1 MSRTLFL
8 RAPWYVRLRRWYRCQ
23 SMAIPNQRKSDPSE
37 RPISIHKALMWTVI
51 VCVVAAAYYL
61 GEAVERN
68 RGKLMPGLYNPS
80 PPVQRSHVD
89 CSPEGREIC
98 KRQAAMGRTKQL

>member
-37 RPISIHKALMWTVI
+37 RPISIHKALLWTVI

-68 RGKLMPGLYNPS
+68 RGKLMPGLYNPT
-80 PPVQRSHVD
+80 PPTPRATVD
-89 CSPEGREIC
+89 CGAEAMEIC
-98 KRQAAMGRTKQL
+98 KVQKRMSKVKA